1 MRALGVTV
9 IVSGFVIYWIYVA
22 FYATAQKAKQASTKQ
37 GRQEIKEEITDT
49 VTFIKND
56 KYFHQEFNRQFKGAY
71 ILFGLLAIAL
81 IGTALGLG

>member
-1 MRALGVTV
+1 MRALGVIV
-9 IVSGFVIYWIYVA
+9 IVSGFIIYCIYAA
-22 FYATAQKAKQASTKQ
+22 FYITAQKAKQASSKQ
-37 GRQEIKEEITDT
+37 GRQEIKDEITDA

-56 KYFHQEFNRQFKGAY
+56 KYFHQELNREFRGTY